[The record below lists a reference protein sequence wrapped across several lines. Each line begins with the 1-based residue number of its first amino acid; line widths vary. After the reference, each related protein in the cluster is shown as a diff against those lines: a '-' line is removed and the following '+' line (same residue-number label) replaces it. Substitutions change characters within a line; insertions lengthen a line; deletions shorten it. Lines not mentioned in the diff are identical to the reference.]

1 MCQLGVVCVKDL
13 ICRFCLAL
21 FPSLVVD
28 TETSIKIFLIHIL
41 LIVLI
46 MWVQ

>member
-13 ICRFCLAL
+13 ICSFCLAL

-28 TETSIKIFLIHIL
+28 TETIIKIFLIQMR